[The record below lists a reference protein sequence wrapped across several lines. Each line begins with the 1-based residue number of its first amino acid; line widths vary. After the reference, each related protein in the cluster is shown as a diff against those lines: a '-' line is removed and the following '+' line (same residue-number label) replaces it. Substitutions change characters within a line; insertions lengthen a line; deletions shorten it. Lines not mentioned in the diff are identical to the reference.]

1 MKRHFS
7 NLSAFVICIF
17 LLAMG
22 SEARSQ
28 KAFSKLPSATDSTY
42 GYTNTNPIRL
52 KKGNA
57 GKSIMQEMNYL
68 SGLTTRDKQHLV
80 LLYRSAVAN
89 PGYKEP
95 LLKDL
100 YNSKGGVLDKYVF
113 LTANTKDTITLFI
126 DIYSKGPLMLPV
138 GLIYELP

>member
-7 NLSAFVICIF
+7 NLSVLVICIF

-22 SEARSQ
+22 SKAQAQ

-52 KKGNA
+52 KKGNTE
-57 GKSIMQEMNYL
+57 KSIMQEMNYL
-68 SGLTTRDKQHLV
+68 SGLTTKDKQHLV
-80 LLYRSAVAN
+80 LLHRSAVAN

-95 LLKDL
+95 LLRDL

-126 DIYSKGPLMLPV
+126 DIYSKGTLMLPA
-138 GLIYELP
+138 GLMYELP